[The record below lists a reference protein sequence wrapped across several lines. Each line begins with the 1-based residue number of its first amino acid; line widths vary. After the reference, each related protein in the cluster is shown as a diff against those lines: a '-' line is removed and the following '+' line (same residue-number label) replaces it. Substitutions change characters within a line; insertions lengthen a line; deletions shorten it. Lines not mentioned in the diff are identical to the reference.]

1 MGKTVESQL
10 EQVYYNLNSPASY
23 AGMQKVLA
31 EARKRIPNLKLHDV
45 QEFLHKQRTY
55 TLFKPRRNKFPR
67 LKTVPSGLHTDWQ
80 CDLCIMDS
88 LKQHNDGYRYILV
101 CIDVLSRHI
110 FVAEAESKKSEHMI
124 EAFEKVF
131 KKAQVLPNK
140 MYSDSGLEFQAKRMN
155 EYWRSK
161 DIIKHVMYSPHLHAG
176 VVERANRTIKERLY
190 RYFSEKNTHRWV
202 DIIDK
207 IVKNL
212 NNLVNRT
219 TGMRPID
226 VNFRNAT
233 ELRNRLYK
241 DMEQQKRIP
250 KFKIG
255 DIVRITKEKGD
266 FSKGYF
272 PNFTD
277 ELFKIVRVN
286 PTNPPS
292 YRISDLE
299 GENIKG
305 IFYDQELVK
314 TVAAEQTTHRAE
326 ILKSRVRNGVKQHF
340 VRWIGMDDF
349 YIVLPSNVP
358 FPGNTASHFTVRLPH
373 TLELDSNWSVA
384 LSSIIYPHSFPSV
397 GVDEDDFVNI
407 KLLNPDYKPDGTGPT
422 TVTLTVKI
430 PNIQFHSVEHMQK
443 SLNSIIQSAYD
454 VKFPKEKRVKR
465 AAAASADKELEPE
478 TRPEPDKEL
487 TREVPS
493 SKTLDKELIREAPL
507 PATHDIELQRGD
519 EPKPAEKELGRET
532 GPAQLSDKQLGELEG
547 EKPQKEQLPA
557 TPIVDHDKISTIDQ
571 ERIDLAKRV
580 TEQSWKET
588 VKLAANAADIAEKAK
603 TALNRAEQA
612 RKRAPN
618 APHVKK
624 WFDRLSNMENNLREL
639 VEKISQESK
648 KAAEAKR
655 KLYVHYDSKNLNECR
670 KHADMSKQALKNSK
684 NYIAQ
689 LTPMY
694 FSTLP
699 EDQLGVNE
707 LANRVVT
714 AVNNFLNAE
723 LTVPRPVE
731 DPQLPAGQ
739 PKQQQ
744 EKQMEKLKPT
754 VEKEVGSIIKPPV
767 PKLSDETETK
777 RESTKPTVEKEMERE
792 PVKPPE
798 KELERES
805 LKKADKE
812 LEPMVKQQSTQED
825 NLLEKA
831 KKEIDQIAQNAALK
845 AEYIRTLVANSKH
858 NRGVAEGRL
867 STYSGVPQFND
878 WLDQIGEL
886 DKKIDELAKKV
897 RNEPSKVINAKQ
909 QFDKPYRMKN
919 LTEARKLIQAA
930 KNAFEVILNYSL
942 EIKQLN
948 NKMHELNDK
957 FTVAVKEKEEE
968 EAKKGAAIN
977 IQQEKKLEKEI
988 PQVLK
993 ELEREKSQHDINT
1006 TAENTETEFP
1016 SSEYEIDDSSEKQP
1030 ERTEQQAEVSYVLK
1044 KKEGKLEEEKI
1055 ETKDDTAINEFPS
1068 TEYGIEESETEE
1080 TEKWSPDQAKQKIL
1094 KGKEEPFEQP
1104 DGQKNEETILVIGT
1118 DKKGEVFPSNQYEIE
1133 DNYSSSSSSSSS
1145 FLAQNEP
1152 SVTTKDEEGLLMVQ
1166 IKKLPMTGDNE
1177 QKTIQIV
1184 PSDFPSYNDDDSRD
1198 TIVNELS
1205 EEQLASTVPEEDMPT
1220 SEPYDVDEL
1229 PDLPDPQALSA
1240 KGRGGDKK
1248 GVTSVSDR
1256 VKILMGNQKQQRKA
1270 VEFLFNEITQRFY
1283 INIGSGVQ
1291 HVDASNHLAYV
1302 LGFEN
1307 TRLYYNH
1314 PAKYLPDLSGGVR
1327 QLYVYAPKLVEDTI
1341 IGDRMAP
1348 LLRVVNV
1355 SGTASQQAGRGEQ
1368 QYFVGTRYQR
1378 GGGLLQNVARF
1389 LMPVASNLLSSASK
1403 EGIAAGTRVLG
1414 DLSQGKALKESLETH
1429 AKQGFENLAGKL
1441 HQCGKD
1447 SQYCDLSKTYM
1458 YLLTSIERKNVAGEW
1473 VPTDDAIEQDK
1484 HVGVIQN
1491 FGSSFVRS
1499 LKVNVSGV
1507 EVFDSSIYY
1516 HYRAYIMQELGYSH
1530 EIRKAFH
1537 EAGCYYSDENSQDSY
1552 SNKGFTSRAQRF
1564 SNGKQCETM
1573 VKLNFDL
1580 ARQNTLLLN
1589 NQDVVFTI
1597 HRNSDS
1603 FLLLT
1608 PKWKTVTDAVKD
1620 AQGNIITAARVTW
1633 HDNTAEYRIR
1643 LHDMRLYVRT
1653 VDVTP
1658 SLNIA
1663 ISRQLESTPAKYA
1676 LRKVE
1681 MRSIF
1686 LGTGR
1691 TELSH
1696 NVFTSTLPRRLICA
1710 FVSTDAYSGARQ
1722 LSPFN
1727 FEHANVR
1734 SISAE
1739 ANGLTFP
1746 STPYLFSFGNQ
1757 KKFVRAFVDMYA
1769 GLGLDDSDNK
1779 TVSISMARFLSG
1791 WAFFVIPMT
1800 STLDDTPGFEL
1811 IRQGTCT
1818 VKVQFEEPIKADGY
1832 EMLILGEFDSVLSI
1846 NADRVLSTD
1855 GIARCS
1861 GVPYCEVLG
1870 TLYSTRTIAD
1880 LLVKGQVE
1888 PTACFEYNGKSYVF
1902 FEDREAD
1909 EMHIY
1914 CGQQQKI
1921 VKRQIRSV
1929 RSSNTSSENIGM
1941 FDQMELETLTNVSQ
1955 ELVYAPTA
1963 VVKERNQLYAL
1974 FKSEIDTQP
1983 SNYFPNPLQSV
1994 PCVHLV
2000 NAEYE
2005 NQPVLVEGTL
2015 DLVDDLLFSTCYPK
2029 KRQGIEWSEP
2039 LYVELTDLMVCPGD
2053 LQKCL
2058 SHFGPRKDQRNL
2070 IVDELDWH
2078 DDDDDLSERTW

>member
-1 MGKTVESQL
+1 
-10 EQVYYNLNSPASY
+10 
-23 AGMQKVLA
+23 
-31 EARKRIPNLKLHDV
+31 
-45 QEFLHKQRTY
+45 
-55 TLFKPRRNKFPR
+55 
-67 LKTVPSGLHTDWQ
+67 
-80 CDLCIMDS
+80 MDS
-88 LKQHNDGYRYILV
+88 LKEHNDGYRYILV
-101 CIDVLSRHI
+101 CIDVLSRQI
-110 FVAEAESKKSEHMI
+110 YVAEAESKKSEHMI

-155 EYWRSK
+155 EYWLSK
-161 DIIKHVMYSPHLHAG
+161 DIIKHVMYSPHLHA
-176 VVERANRTIKERLY
+176 
-190 RYFSEKNTHRWV
+190 
-202 DIIDK
+202 
-207 IVKNL
+207 
-212 NNLVNRT
+212 VNRT
-219 TGMRPID
+219 TGMRPVD

-241 DMEQQKRIP
+241 DMEQQKRIQ

-305 IFYDQELVK
+305 
-314 TVAAEQTTHRAE
+314 
-326 ILKSRVRNGVKQHF
+326 
-340 VRWIGMDDF
+340 
-349 YIVLPSNVP
+349 
-358 FPGNTASHFTVRLPH
+358 
-373 TLELDSNWSVA
+373 
-384 LSSIIYPHSFPSV
+384 
-397 GVDEDDFVNI
+397 
-407 KLLNPDYKPDGTGPT
+407 PT
-422 TVTLTVKI
+422 TVTLKVKI
-430 PNIQFHSVEHMQK
+430 PSIQFHSVEHMQK

-519 EPKPAEKELGRET
+519 EPKPSEKELGRET
-532 GPAQLSDKQLGELEG
+532 EPAQLSDKQLGELEG
-547 EKPQKEQLPA
+547 EKLQKEQLPP
-557 TPIVDHDKISTIDQ
+557 TPIVDHGEISTIDQ
-571 ERIDLAKRV
+571 ERMDLAKRV

-655 KLYVHYDSKNLNECR
+655 KLDVHYDSKNLNECR

-694 FSTLP
+694 FSTVP

-723 LTVPRPVE
+723 LTVPRPVK
-731 DPQLPAGQ
+731 DPQLSAGQ

-767 PKLSDETETK
+767 PKLSDEKETK
-777 RESTKPTVEKEMERE
+777 REPTKPTVEKEMERE

-805 LKKADKE
+805 PKKADKE
-812 LEPMVKQQSTQED
+812 LEHMVKQQSTQED

-831 KKEIDQIAQNAALK
+831 KKEIDQTAQNAALK

-867 STYSGVPQFND
+867 NTYSGVPQFNE
-878 WLDQIGEL
+878 WLDQIVEL

-897 RNEPSKVINAKQ
+897 GNEPSKVINAKQ

-919 LTEARKLIQAA
+919 LTEARKLIEAA

-968 EAKKGAAIN
+968 EAKEGAAIN

-1030 ERTEQQAEVSYVLK
+1030 ERAEQQAEVSYVLK

-1104 DGQKNEETILVIGT
+1104 DGQKDEETILVIGT
-1118 DKKGEVFPSNQYEIE
+1118 DKKGEEFPSNQYEIE
-1133 DNYSSSSSSSSS
+1133 DNYSSSSSS
-1145 FLAQNEP
+1145 FIAQNEP
-1152 SVTTKDEEGLLMVQ
+1152 SVTTKDEEGLLTVQ

-1177 QKTIQIV
+1177 QKTIQMV

-1198 TIVNELS
+1198 TTVNELS
-1205 EEQLASTVPEEDMPT
+1205 EEQHASTVPEDSK

-1256 VKILMGNQKQQRKA
+1256 VKMLMGHQKQQRKA

-1291 HVDASNHLAYV
+1291 HVDASSHLAYV

-1355 SGTASQQAGRGEQ
+1355 SGTVPLDVPEVIYTNEFFKPIQNKRISEIKIEIQTAFGRYIKFNWASQQEGRGEQ

-1441 HQCGKD
+1441 QQCGKGGNYGAD
-1447 SQYCDLSKTYM
+1447 GRRGQRVSKVKKA
-1458 YLLTSIERKNVAGEW
+1458 SGI
-1473 VPTDDAIEQDK
+1473 
-1484 HVGVIQN
+1484 
-1491 FGSSFVRS
+1491 SS
-1499 LKVNVSGV
+1499 
-1507 EVFDSSIYY
+1507 
-1516 HYRAYIMQELGYSH
+1516 
-1530 EIRKAFH
+1530 
-1537 EAGCYYSDENSQDSY
+1537 
-1552 SNKGFTSRAQRF
+1552 
-1564 SNGKQCETM
+1564 
-1573 VKLNFDL
+1573 
-1580 ARQNTLLLN
+1580 
-1589 NQDVVFTI
+1589 
-1597 HRNSDS
+1597 SDS
-1603 FLLLT
+1603 IIGRIG
-1608 PKWKTVTDAVKD
+1608 TVK
-1620 AQGNIITAARVTW
+1620 
-1633 HDNTAEYRIR
+1633 
-1643 LHDMRLYVRT
+1643 
-1653 VDVTP
+1653 
-1658 SLNIA
+1658 
-1663 ISRQLESTPAKYA
+1663 
-1676 LRKVE
+1676 
-1681 MRSIF
+1681 
-1686 LGTGR
+1686 
-1691 TELSH
+1691 
-1696 NVFTSTLPRRLICA
+1696 RRRNKIM
-1710 FVSTDAYSGARQ
+1710 DQ
-1722 LSPFN
+1722 LS
-1727 FEHANVR
+1727 
-1734 SISAE
+1734 
-1739 ANGLTFP
+1739 FP
-1746 STPYLFSFGNQ
+1746 
-1757 KKFVRAFVDMYA
+1757 
-1769 GLGLDDSDNK
+1769 
-1779 TVSISMARFLSG
+1779 
-1791 WAFFVIPMT
+1791 
-1800 STLDDTPGFEL
+1800 
-1811 IRQGTCT
+1811 
-1818 VKVQFEEPIKADGY
+1818 
-1832 EMLILGEFDSVLSI
+1832 
-1846 NADRVLSTD
+1846 
-1855 GIARCS
+1855 
-1861 GVPYCEVLG
+1861 
-1870 TLYSTRTIAD
+1870 
-1880 LLVKGQVE
+1880 
-1888 PTACFEYNGKSYVF
+1888 
-1902 FEDREAD
+1902 
-1909 EMHIY
+1909 
-1914 CGQQQKI
+1914 
-1921 VKRQIRSV
+1921 
-1929 RSSNTSSENIGM
+1929 
-1941 FDQMELETLTNVSQ
+1941 
-1955 ELVYAPTA
+1955 
-1963 VVKERNQLYAL
+1963 
-1974 FKSEIDTQP
+1974 
-1983 SNYFPNPLQSV
+1983 
-1994 PCVHLV
+1994 
-2000 NAEYE
+2000 
-2005 NQPVLVEGTL
+2005 
-2015 DLVDDLLFSTCYPK
+2015 
-2029 KRQGIEWSEP
+2029 
-2039 LYVELTDLMVCPGD
+2039 
-2053 LQKCL
+2053 
-2058 SHFGPRKDQRNL
+2058 
-2070 IVDELDWH
+2070 
-2078 DDDDDLSERTW
+2078 

>member
-45 QEFLHKQRTY
+45 QKFLHKQRTY
-55 TLFKPRRNKFPR
+55 TLFKPKRNKFPR

-88 LKQHNDGYRYILV
+88 LKEHNDGYRYILV

-110 FVAEAESKKSEHMI
+110 YVAEAESKKSEHMI

-161 DIIKHVMYSPHLHAG
+161 DIIKHVMYSPHLHA
-176 VVERANRTIKERLY
+176 
-190 RYFSEKNTHRWV
+190 
-202 DIIDK
+202 
-207 IVKNL
+207 
-212 NNLVNRT
+212 VNRT
-219 TGMRPID
+219 TGMRPVD
-226 VNFRNAT
+226 VNFHNAT

-299 GENIKG
+299 
-305 IFYDQELVK
+305 
-314 TVAAEQTTHRAE
+314 
-326 ILKSRVRNGVKQHF
+326 
-340 VRWIGMDDF
+340 
-349 YIVLPSNVP
+349 
-358 FPGNTASHFTVRLPH
+358 
-373 TLELDSNWSVA
+373 ELDSNWSVA

-422 TVTLTVKI
+422 TVTLKVKI

-454 VKFPKEKRVKR
+454 LKFPKEKKVKR

-493 SKTLDKELIREAPL
+493 SKTLDKELIREASL

-547 EKPQKEQLPA
+547 ENPQKEQLPA
-557 TPIVDHDKISTIDQ
+557 TPIVDHGKISTIDQ
-571 ERIDLAKRV
+571 ERMDLAKRV

-588 VKLAANAADIAEKAK
+588 VKLAANAADITEKAK

-655 KLYVHYDSKNLNECR
+655 KLDVHYDSKNLNECR

-694 FSTLP
+694 FTTLP

-714 AVNNFLNAE
+714 AVNNFLNTE

-777 RESTKPTVEKEMERE
+777 REPTKPTVEKEMERE
-792 PVKPPE
+792 PVKQPE

-831 KKEIDQIAQNAALK
+831 KKEIDQTAQNAALK

-858 NRGVAEGRL
+858 NKGVAEGRL
-867 STYSGVPQFND
+867 NTYSGVPQFID
-878 WLDQIGEL
+878 WLEQIVEL

-897 RNEPSKVINAKQ
+897 GNEPSKVINAKQ

-919 LTEARKLIQAA
+919 LTEARKLIEAA

-957 FTVAVKEKEEE
+957 LTVAVKEKEEE

-1030 ERTEQQAEVSYVLK
+1030 ERTEQQAEVSYVFK

-1080 TEKWSPDQAKQKIL
+1080 IEKWSPDQAKQKIL

-1104 DGQKNEETILVIGT
+1104 DGQKDEETILVIGT

-1133 DNYSSSSSSSSS
+1133 DNYSSSSLSSSSS
-1145 FLAQNEP
+1145 FIAKNEP

-1166 IKKLPMTGDNE
+1166 IKKLSMTGDNE

-1205 EEQLASTVPEEDMPT
+1205 EEQLASTVPEEDIPK

-1256 VKILMGNQKQQRKA
+1256 VKILMGHQKQQRKA

-1378 GGGLLQNVARF
+1378 GGGLLHNVARF
-1389 LMPVASNLLSSASK
+1389 LMPMASNLLSSASK

-1441 HQCGKD
+1441 HQCGK
-1447 SQYCDLSKTYM
+1447 
-1458 YLLTSIERKNVAGEW
+1458 GE
-1473 VPTDDAIEQDK
+1473 
-1484 HVGVIQN
+1484 
-1491 FGSSFVRS
+1491 
-1499 LKVNVSGV
+1499 
-1507 EVFDSSIYY
+1507 
-1516 HYRAYIMQELGYSH
+1516 
-1530 EIRKAFH
+1530 
-1537 EAGCYYSDENSQDSY
+1537 SY
-1552 SNKGFTSRAQRF
+1552 G
-1564 SNGKQCETM
+1564 
-1573 VKLNFDL
+1573 
-1580 ARQNTLLLN
+1580 
-1589 NQDVVFTI
+1589 
-1597 HRNSDS
+1597 
-1603 FLLLT
+1603 
-1608 PKWKTVTDAVKD
+1608 
-1620 AQGNIITAARVTW
+1620 
-1633 HDNTAEYRIR
+1633 
-1643 LHDMRLYVRT
+1643 
-1653 VDVTP
+1653 
-1658 SLNIA
+1658 
-1663 ISRQLESTPAKYA
+1663 
-1676 LRKVE
+1676 
-1681 MRSIF
+1681 
-1686 LGTGR
+1686 
-1691 TELSH
+1691 
-1696 NVFTSTLPRRLICA
+1696 
-1710 FVSTDAYSGARQ
+1710 
-1722 LSPFN
+1722 
-1727 FEHANVR
+1727 
-1734 SISAE
+1734 
-1739 ANGLTFP
+1739 
-1746 STPYLFSFGNQ
+1746 
-1757 KKFVRAFVDMYA
+1757 
-1769 GLGLDDSDNK
+1769 
-1779 TVSISMARFLSG
+1779 
-1791 WAFFVIPMT
+1791 
-1800 STLDDTPGFEL
+1800 
-1811 IRQGTCT
+1811 
-1818 VKVQFEEPIKADGY
+1818 
-1832 EMLILGEFDSVLSI
+1832 
-1846 NADRVLSTD
+1846 
-1855 GIARCS
+1855 
-1861 GVPYCEVLG
+1861 
-1870 TLYSTRTIAD
+1870 
-1880 LLVKGQVE
+1880 VKG
-1888 PTACFEYNGKSYVF
+1888 
-1902 FEDREAD
+1902 RR
-1909 EMHIY
+1909 
-1914 CGQQQKI
+1914 GQIMAK
-1921 VKRQIRSV
+1921 VKKH
-1929 RSSNTSSENIGM
+1929 SNTSSNDHAIGRNGTVKRRRNKIM
-1941 FDQMELETLTNVSQ
+1941 DQLS
-1955 ELVYAPTA
+1955 
-1963 VVKERNQLYAL
+1963 
-1974 FKSEIDTQP
+1974 
-1983 SNYFPNPLQSV
+1983 FP
-1994 PCVHLV
+1994 
-2000 NAEYE
+2000 
-2005 NQPVLVEGTL
+2005 
-2015 DLVDDLLFSTCYPK
+2015 
-2029 KRQGIEWSEP
+2029 
-2039 LYVELTDLMVCPGD
+2039 
-2053 LQKCL
+2053 
-2058 SHFGPRKDQRNL
+2058 
-2070 IVDELDWH
+2070 
-2078 DDDDDLSERTW
+2078 